1 MDAQE
6 LLIADHNRVRGLFAR
21 YKQAHEDDD
30 TAGSTSLAAKIVE
43 ELEIHTTVEEEL
55 YYPAIT
61 DVSEEIHEIVTEGL
75 QEHHVANGLMDEL
88 KTVDPTSE
96 EGAAKVQVLI
106 ESVEH
111 HLGEEEQKMFPKV
124 RGAVRHSLL
133 VEVGEKL
140 MTRKEQLGAPS
151 PPVDLTMEELRQLA
165 SDQQIPGRSKMRKEV
180 LAATVDPRG

>member
-21 YKQAHEDDD
+21 YKQAHGDDD
-30 TAGSTSLAAKIVE
+30 TANATALAAKIVE
-43 ELEIHTTVEEEL
+43 ELEIHTTIEEEL

-61 DVSEEIHEIVTEGL
+61 DVSEEIHEIVVEGL
-75 QEHHVANGLMDEL
+75 QEHHVANELMDEL
-88 KTVDPTSE
+88 KTVDPASE
-96 EGAAKVQVLI
+96 EWAAKVQVLM

-140 MTRKEQLGAPS
+140 AARKEQMGVPT
-151 PPVDLTMEELRQLA
+151 PPVDLTMEELRHMA